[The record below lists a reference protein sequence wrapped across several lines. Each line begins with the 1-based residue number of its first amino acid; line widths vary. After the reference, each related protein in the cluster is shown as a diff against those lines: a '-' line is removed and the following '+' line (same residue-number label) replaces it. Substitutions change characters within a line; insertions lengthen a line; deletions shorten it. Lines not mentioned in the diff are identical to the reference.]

1 MPKVGCFWPGLFKS
15 SNCLFPWAARETG
28 KRSSFC
34 AAIHISVPES
44 ELEMMASPSLLRPPL
59 GGCAAWLCS
68 TKTRCHPGTSPQGG
82 LPQIFLVNLFF
93 SFSPPYLGTLNTP
106 WQDTLH
112 SPPKPTLPAR
122 SGHAPGAPPI
132 THPGEASPAS

>member
-44 ELEMMASPSLLRPPL
+44 ELGMMASPSLLGAPV

-68 TKTRCHPGTSPQGG
+68 TTTRCHPGTSPQGA
-82 LPQIFLVNLFF
+82 LPQIFLINLFF
-93 SFSPPYLGTLNTP
+93 NFSPPYLGTLNTP
-106 WQDTLH
+106 LSQIPFKAPLNPPSLPFPSLTLEKH
-112 SPPKPTLPAR
+112 HLPPD
-122 SGHAPGAPPI
+122 
-132 THPGEASPAS
+132 